1 MATSG
6 FDPQQSLDSVDDEQ
20 LPVPPHKQHGAKHF
34 LGLYAAEHVAATE
47 FVIGATFVGL
57 GAGIWDILIG
67 LVIGN
72 TLAILSFTLI
82 TAPIAVGTRL
92 SLFAY
97 LERIAGNVMAKL
109 YNGANVVIFAA
120 ISAAMITV
128 SATAVRVLFDV
139 PPQVAPYPTDMA
151 FVIIAF
157 AVFLLIRAINQLKR
171 KEEAAPAPAPTTK
184 DCPYC
189 LSAVPLKATRC
200 GHCTSDLTAA

>member
-120 ISAAMITV
+120 ISVAMITV
-128 SATAVRVLFDV
+128 SASAFRVLTDI
-139 PPQVAPYPTDMA
+139 PPQVGLYPTSA
-151 FVIIAF
+151 SFVILA
-157 AVFLLIRAINQLKR
+157 LLVGASDPVEGVRRVMLMLALAGVGGIVV
-171 KEEAAPAPAPTTK
+171 AAGV
-184 DCPYC
+184 D
-189 LSAVPLKATRC
+189 TRPP
-200 GHCTSDLTAA
+200 SKVVSRS